1 MPEALTA
8 SKQLLP
14 RQALDQPN
22 PLGRTGPVASRH
34 LQAQRTAQGIAKCM
48 DVGGRPTAK
57 EAGRWRLPFFALW
70 NPPGVPCTRSVP
82 ASASCD
88 RALAKRAIGL
98 CNSRSFQRAERWYTG
113 PMGMGMGHGPRGK
126 GQRQVM
132 PGPAGIGDP
141 ECADNGSAG
150 QPARGSAQPGVT
162 PPTRKLLS
170 VLRVFLE
177 MFRTHLGVFQPSSPG
192 RACAGSY

>member
-22 PLGRTGPVASRH
+22 PLGRTGPVASHH

-57 EAGRWRLPFFALW
+57 EAGRWKFLFLLPGARLVCLARGRFQHQRLVAGLLQSEKKCFAM
-70 NPPGVPCTRSVP
+70 PPLVP
-82 ASASCD
+82 AG
-88 RALAKRAIGL
+88 RALVHR
-98 CNSRSFQRAERWYTG
+98 TH
-113 PMGMGMGHGPRGK
+113 GHGPWAK

-162 PPTRKLLS
+162 PRTRKLLS
-170 VLRVFLE
+170 VLRVFLGVL
-177 MFRTHLGVFQPSSPG
+177 RTHLGVFQPSSPG

>member
-22 PLGRTGPVASRH
+22 PLGRTGPVASRQ

-48 DVGGRPTAK
+48 DVDGRPTAK
-57 EAGRWRLPFFALW
+57 EAGRWRFFFFAPS

-82 ASASCD
+82 ASASCG

-98 CNSRSFQRAERWYTG
+98 CNSPLVSAGRALVHRTH
-113 PMGMGMGHGPRGK
+113 GHGPWAK

-162 PPTRKLLS
+162 PRTRKLLS
-170 VLRVFLE
+170 VLRVFLGVL
-177 MFRTHLGVFQPSSPG
+177 RTHLGVFQPSSPG

>member
-1 MPEALTA
+1 MTISLVLPIASRTRASVPEALTA

-82 ASASCD
+82 ASASCG
-88 RALAKRAIGL
+88 RALVKARKSAL
-98 CNSRSFQRAERWYTG
+98 PCPRSFQRAERWYTA
-113 PMGMGMGHGPRGK
+113 PVARAMAMAIGHGPR
-126 GQRQVM
+126 R
-132 PGPAGIGDP
+132 IGRS
-141 ECADNGSAG
+141 CQG
-150 QPARGSAQPGVT
+150 QPVLAIRSAQTTAAQGNRQGAVPN
-162 PPTRKLLS
+162 
-170 VLRVFLE
+170 RVSHHRRE
-177 MFRTHLGVFQPSSPG
+177 NCFQS
-192 RACAGSY
+192 